1 MSRKPDTLESI
12 AIVIDAAEAYLAHLE
27 SVEDDSP
34 DREAGLQTL
43 RDAIEM
49 TDSIWRI
56 VILKTIEKN
65 MNESAQVIRR
75 SPGMVN

>member
-12 AIVIDAAEAYLAHLE
+12 AIVLDAAEAYLSHLE
-27 SVEDDSP
+27 KVEDDSP

-65 MNESAQVIRR
+65 MTDSAQVIRR
-75 SPGMVN
+75 GTGVVN